1 MNLTSNFKRSPG
13 DSRKTQSF
21 TQICFTKGWTEPVVK
36 IKGSSTLQPG
46 FSMARSQAL
55 FTKAQA
61 FRSKLCFVPCWD
73 LCGVRITGH
82 LKSWGFFSTNVYA
95 STMIKCFVLRRKK
108 RNLCGIFTFRAQNM
122 MHSYIINYII
132 ILDHTS
138 KTIATHFPNR
148 PSANEKKI
156 SGSQQL
162 SSHLLL
168 LRCTFRSTPWPPN
181 QQLSA
186 LSAATVDAAEDLNK
200 CTVGNGA
207 RMLKSA
213 GSGGPS
219 A

>member
-1 MNLTSNFKRSPG
+1 
-13 DSRKTQSF
+13 
-21 TQICFTKGWTEPVVK
+21 
-36 IKGSSTLQPG
+36 
-46 FSMARSQAL
+46 MARSQAL

-95 STMIKCFVLRRKK
+95 STMIKCFVLGRKK
-108 RNLCGIFTFRAQNM
+108 RNLWGIFMNFYFKAQNM
-122 MHSYIINYII
+122 MHSYIISFII
-132 ILDHTS
+132 IPDHTS

-148 PSANEKKI
+148 PSANEKKSQDPNSFHHI
-156 SGSQQL
+156 CFSSGAHFAPLPTNSYQQL
-162 SSHLLL
+162 PLTLMQPRIS
-168 LRCTFRSTPWPPN
+168 
-181 QQLSA
+181 
-186 LSAATVDAAEDLNK
+186 NK